1 METIIEREADFQL
14 VSTKK
19 RPIHDVEIS
28 NLVEPPSSETTTF
41 EIDDN
46 VLAKR
51 SDELWHK
58 AKVHLVDETSA
69 SIIYLSSGETE
80 SIPSSLWAARIRTR

>member
-1 METIIEREADFQL
+1 METMIGAEAEFQL

-28 NLVEPPSSETTTF
+28 NPVQLPSSEMTAF
-41 EIDDN
+41 EVDDN

-51 SDELWHK
+51 SDESWHK
-58 AKVHLVDETSA
+58 AKIRLVDETA
-69 SIIYLSSGETE
+69 VSIIYLSSGETE
-80 SIPSSLWAARIRTR
+80 NIPSSLWAARICTR